1 MKTWLLVSVLC
12 LAAVAYGRRYQY
24 EDDGL
29 DDMMM
34 GDEGKGGDNMIL
46 QNWDPGCSQKINAL
60 IHREIE
66 STFQYIAI
74 ATFFR
79 RHDVDIIGMSL
90 MFNAWARMKINLAKD
105 LMMYLVK
112 RGADVQFKDVSKPSE
127 TQWSDPGAALSL
139 ALRTEKEIA
148 DKVNDLAKHATNHN
162 DHHLLGYIESKL
174 ANTQADNVFEVA
186 ALINKLSRGGNK
198 FGLMSINQQMVKKYK
213 DYVDCESDTEKYKW
227 NY

>member
-24 EDDGL
+24 EHEDL
-29 DDMMM
+29 DDEMM
-34 GDEGKGGDNMIL
+34 GDEGKSGPGIL
-46 QNWDPGCSQKINAL
+46 QNWDADCAKMINNL
-60 IHREIE
+60 IHTEIE
-66 STFQYIAI
+66 TTFQYIAI

-105 LMMYLVK
+105 MMMYLVK
-112 RGADVQFKDVSKPSE
+112 RGAGVEFKDVKKPSE
-127 TQWSDPGAALSL
+127 TQWADPGAALSV
-139 ALRTEKEIA
+139 ALRTEKGIA
-148 DKVNDLAKHATNHN
+148 DKVNELAKHAANHN
-162 DHHLLGYIESKL
+162 DYHLLGYIEEKL
-174 ANTQADNVFEVA
+174 TNTQADNVFEVA